1 MRATAAVAVS
11 LALAAPVVL
20 AEKLPNEFRAA
31 FEKVC
36 RPKRSFAV
44 VVQKGV
50 PTTSIYGVEGKSTD
64 AHYSIDVVDGEWKTS
79 EGLLDFD
86 QTAADFL
93 DLGEVMELDSISYK
107 DNRVDLRMVSIE
119 SKKVTRGSGWSKSTK
134 REPVATN
141 FKFFLPF
148 PKPQVVLASDMPT
161 VQEYIGAYLRFFPNE
176 EEARRYAAQ
185 VVSAGGVPPAAPA
198 VKPAQ
203 RSAPAAAAPAAKPAG
218 GKKEIKPGM
227 TALEVMEILGKP
239 DKEVSFGNQIQ
250 WTYPDLK
257 VIFEGGRVKDV
268 RF

>member
-1 MRATAAVAVS
+1 MRATATAVTVS
-11 LALAAPVVL
+11 LALALAAPAAR

-31 FEKVC
+31 FEKLC

-44 VVQKGV
+44 VVQKGI

-64 AHYSIDVVDGEWKTS
+64 AHYSIDVIDGEWKTS
-79 EGLLDFD
+79 GGLLDFD
-86 QTAADFL
+86 QKAADFL

-107 DNRVDLRMVSIE
+107 DNRVDLRMVSTE
-119 SKKVTRGSGWSKSTK
+119 AKKVTRGSGWSESTK

-148 PKPQVVLASDMPT
+148 PKPQVVQASDMPK
-161 VQEYIGAYLRFFPNE
+161 VQGYIGTYLRFFPSE
-176 EEARRYAAQ
+176 DEARRYAAQ
-185 VVSAGGVPPAAPA
+185 VVSAGGVPSEARPAQQRAPA
-198 VKPAQ
+198 
-203 RSAPAAAAPAAKPAG
+203 AAKPAG
-218 GKKEIKPGM
+218 GKREIKPGM
-227 TALEVMEILGKP
+227 TALEVMEVLGKP

-268 RF
+268 KF